1 MSNTT
6 NTNSAQLNKAIAQLI
21 EQNST
26 LLLIL
31 FALMSVNALFDLVR
45 NVIQL
50 FGGVYG

>member
-1 MSNTT
+1 MSNSSAK
-6 NTNSAQLNKAIAQLI
+6 NTEQLSRAIAQLI
-21 EQNST
+21 EQNNS

-31 FALMSVNALFDLVR
+31 LALMSVNALFDLVR